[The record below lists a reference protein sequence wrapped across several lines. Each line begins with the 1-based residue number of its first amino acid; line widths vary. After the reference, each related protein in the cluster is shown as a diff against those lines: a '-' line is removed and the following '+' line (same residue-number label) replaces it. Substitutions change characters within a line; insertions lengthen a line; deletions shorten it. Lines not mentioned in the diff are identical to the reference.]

1 MSYITINNYT
11 KRINKFPVLDN
22 INLSFERGKIYALVG
37 SNGSGKT
44 MLIRAISGLITADS
58 GSIFVDG
65 IEVGNGVYPKNLG
78 LLIENITMFEYLS
91 AFDNLKMLNDISA
104 NKISENEIKRWLET
118 FELDSS
124 DKRIIKKY
132 SLGMRH
138 KVSIIQAF
146 MNNPD
151 LIILDEPTN
160 SLDEKSIQVLF
171 NIIKKVNKEYG
182 TTFIIASHDKDC
194 IENISDEIIEM
205 RGGKIVS

>member
-1 MSYITINNYT
+1 MAYISIKNYT
-11 KRINKFPVLDN
+11 KRINKRLVLDN
-22 INLSFERGKIYALVG
+22 INLSFDKGKIYALVG

-58 GSIFVDG
+58 GNIFVDG
-65 IEVGNGVYPKNLG
+65 IEVGNGVYPKHLG

-91 AFDNLKMLNDISA
+91 AFDNLKMLNNISV
-104 NKISENEIKRWLET
+104 NKIPDSEIRKWLEK
-118 FELDSS
+118 FELDSN
-124 DKRIIKKY
+124 DNRTIKKY

-146 MNNPD
+146 MNKPD

-160 SLDEKSIQVLF
+160 SLDEHSIQILF
-171 NIIKKVNKEYG
+171 DAIKKINKEYG
-182 TTFIIASHDKDC
+182 TTFIIASHDKNC

-205 RGGKIVS
+205 RCGEIVC

>member
-1 MSYITINNYT
+1 MAYISIKNYT
-11 KRINKFPVLDN
+11 KRINKRLVLDN
-22 INLSFERGKIYALVG
+22 INLSFDKGKIYALVG

-58 GSIFVDG
+58 GNIFVDG
-65 IEVGNGVYPKNLG
+65 IEVGNGVYPKHLG

-91 AFDNLKMLNDISA
+91 AFDNLKMLNNISV
-104 NKISENEIKRWLET
+104 NKIPDSEIRKWLEK
-118 FELDSS
+118 FELDSN
-124 DKRIIKKY
+124 DKRTIKKY

-146 MNNPD
+146 MNKPD

-160 SLDEKSIQVLF
+160 SLDEHSIQILF
-171 NIIKKVNKEYG
+171 DAIKKINKEYG
-182 TTFIIASHDKDC
+182 TTFIIASHDKNC

-205 RGGKIVS
+205 RCGEIVC